1 MEKFI
6 AQCSAP
12 VGYAAEYLIP
22 SLSDVLATIA
32 LPHSVTYLLRGVN
45 GETLDLQL
53 PNSPSP
59 PHTSLCLST
68 RYVTYRNMCRT
79 PRQPAN
85 LLIQSWAHLPS
96 KLCQYVFN
104 YISIAHKLKP
114 IPSVGK
120 ETICFRRVEQ
130 VKRMFRADRQR
141 RRKRHDY
148 AALLPPGSLPLP
160 ERMGTCLFRDSRS

>member
-6 AQCSAP
+6 AQRFAP

-45 GETLDLQL
+45 GETLDLQF

-79 PRQPAN
+79 PHPQP
-85 LLIQSWAHLPS
+85 
-96 KLCQYVFN
+96 
-104 YISIAHKLKP
+104 SIHH
-114 IPSVGK
+114 
-120 ETICFRRVEQ
+120 Q
-130 VKRMFRADRQR
+130 Q
-141 RRKRHDY
+141 
-148 AALLPPGSLPLP
+148 
-160 ERMGTCLFRDSRS
+160 TCLIPFAKTGQACIYTSTYQRCGQARLIEYVIPWLKRLVHEDATIIILWFNMAVHK